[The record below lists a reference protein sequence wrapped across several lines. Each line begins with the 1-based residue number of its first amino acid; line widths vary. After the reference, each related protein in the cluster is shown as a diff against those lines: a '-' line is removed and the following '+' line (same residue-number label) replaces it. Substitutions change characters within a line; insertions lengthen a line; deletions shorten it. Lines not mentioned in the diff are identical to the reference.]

1 MDLGTEVNN
10 TVMTSLG
17 FFLHSTSQVWDWKI
31 QKPQKGNKNRPKKKK
46 PQNPSSFYLEHQ
58 EISQPKSQKPLRQ

>member
-46 PQNPSSFYLEHQ
+46 AT
-58 EISQPKSQKPLRQ
+58 KPLFFLPRAPGNQSAKKPETS